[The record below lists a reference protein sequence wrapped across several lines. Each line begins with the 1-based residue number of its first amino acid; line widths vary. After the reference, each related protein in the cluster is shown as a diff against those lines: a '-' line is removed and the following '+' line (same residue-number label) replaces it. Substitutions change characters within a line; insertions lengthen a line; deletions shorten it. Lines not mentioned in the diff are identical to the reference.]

1 VSDAAYQRMKARIHN
16 DAAGWDAPE
25 HAPFAGSEPLD
36 PAAIK
41 GNFTK
46 EELDGNTGYAV
57 AVGLGHTGDYNGYV
71 VSYHHY
77 MAHDGY
83 RKALT
88 AWGPHTA
95 DYMVTR
101 LVRMAKSLRDGTPL
115 PIDPMVPAAVADEA
129 RQEAMSQALGRAAGA
144 AYDAWQA
151 ALAPDLPAQA
161 IAQPASITR
170 FDAATFT
177 WRGGSNA
184 VDNPVVR
191 VERRRGRD
199 WIPFADQSGEVQTM
213 LDMPDVADLPAVHAG
228 QFEWRWTASFEAFDA
243 FPAALGQTPEGTN
256 RFVVSGT
263 RRDPIADAATGT
275 TTYELTSEPF
285 EVTPWD
291 GIMVHDLA
299 VEGGDVTFTVP
310 PSRYPRTY
318 SSPFRFVRD
327 DGNAVLCKTCSFRP
341 WASGAPIE
349 SVTVDVIDPSGE
361 TVRSVEATNDGD
373 AWIADTN
380 LVAGEVA
387 WIDRGHVRDA
397 WGEINGM
404 PYAIGADG
412 TSPSI
417 VVADAATVELDPLE
431 RDVPISSSRPPASA
445 GIAAA
450 LALVLLAVIGRKAVS

>member
-1 VSDAAYQRMKARIHN
+1 
-16 DAAGWDAPE
+16 
-25 HAPFAGSEPLD
+25 
-36 PAAIK
+36 
-41 GNFTK
+41 
-46 EELDGNTGYAV
+46 
-57 AVGLGHTGDYNGYV
+57 
-71 VSYHHY
+71 
-77 MAHDGY
+77 
-83 RKALT
+83 
-88 AWGPHTA
+88 
-95 DYMVTR
+95 
-101 LVRMAKSLRDGTPL
+101 
-115 PIDPMVPAAVADEA
+115 
-129 RQEAMSQALGRAAGA
+129 
-144 AYDAWQA
+144 
-151 ALAPDLPAQA
+151 
-161 IAQPASITR
+161 
-170 FDAATFT
+170 
-177 WRGGSNA
+177 
-184 VDNPVVR
+184 
-191 VERRRGRD
+191 
-199 WIPFADQSGEVQTM
+199 
-213 LDMPDVADLPAVHAG
+213 
-228 QFEWRWTASFEAFDA
+228 
-243 FPAALGQTPEGTN
+243 
-256 RFVVSGT
+256 
-263 RRDPIADAATGT
+263 
-275 TTYELTSEPF
+275 
-285 EVTPWD
+285 
-291 GIMVHDLA
+291 MVHDLA